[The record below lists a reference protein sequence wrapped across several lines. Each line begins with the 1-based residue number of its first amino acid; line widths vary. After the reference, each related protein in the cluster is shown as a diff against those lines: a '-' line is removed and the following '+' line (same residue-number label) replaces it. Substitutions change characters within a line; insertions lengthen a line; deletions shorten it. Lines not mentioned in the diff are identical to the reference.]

1 MPYDIH
7 QEKTYSQ
14 SVADVHAAAL
24 KSVAALKGKFVSS
37 KPEEYR
43 FEVKFDKT
51 VLGKVLGDRSQMTCV
66 VVAEGEGSK
75 VVIDGYPLDAIGRKL
90 MFGARVGVTQTVIN
104 WFIEHLEKNLTT
116 TVIE

>member
-24 KSVAALKGKFVSS
+24 KSVAALKGQFVSS
-37 KPEEYR
+37 APEQHR

-66 VVAEGEGSK
+66 VVADGEGSK
-75 VVIDGYPLDAIGRKL
+75 VVVDGYPLDAIGRKL
-90 MFGARVGVTQTVIN
+90 MFGARAGVTQTVIG
-104 WFIEHLEKNLTT
+104 WFLEHLEKNLS
-116 TVIE
+116 